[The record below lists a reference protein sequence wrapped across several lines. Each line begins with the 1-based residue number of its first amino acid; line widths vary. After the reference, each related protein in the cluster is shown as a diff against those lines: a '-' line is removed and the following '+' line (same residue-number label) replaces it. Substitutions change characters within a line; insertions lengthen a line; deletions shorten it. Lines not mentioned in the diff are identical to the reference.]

1 MIVTTPLPRHE
12 PIGLNPGDLRTQVQ
26 FQSKTVS
33 SQDSAGQDVFTWTTQ
48 FTAWC
53 EVRALVGREIEAAR
67 QLNAEAKFKIR
78 THFPTTVTIQRA
90 WRAVMGTR
98 ILDIIDAEDPTG
110 ERREIVVTAKEW
122 TE

>member
-1 MIVTTPLPRHE
+1 MMPAFNPRE
-12 PIGLNPGDLRTQVQ
+12 FRTQVQ
-26 FQSKTVS
+26 FQAKAVT
-33 SQDSAGQDVFTWTTQ
+33 SQDSYGQDVFTWVTQ

-78 THFPTTVTIQRA
+78 THFPTTVTVKRE

-98 ILDIIDAEDPTG
+98 ILNIIDAEDPTG
-110 ERREIVVTAKEW
+110 ERRELVITASEW
-122 TE
+122 VE